1 MKTHALL
8 VGLGLLA
15 ASIAPAL
22 ADSVTG
28 KVTNWDPAQRNITF
42 EDLSQFASIPQDVV
56 VPDIKTG
63 DVVTVDYEAL
73 DNGYEKINSI
83 TVRDRAISRRLPP
96 QTQKKG

>member
-1 MKTHALL
+1 MKTRALF

-22 ADSVTG
+22 ADSVTD
-28 KVTNWDPAQRNITF
+28 KVTNWDPAQRTITF
-42 EDLSQFASIPQDVV
+42 EDLSQFASIPKDVA

-73 DNGYEKINSI
+73 DNGYDTINSI
-83 TVRDRAISRRLPP
+83 TIRARAISRRLPP
-96 QTQKKG
+96 QTEKKG

>member
-1 MKTHALL
+1 MKTHAFL

-15 ASIAPAL
+15 ASIAPVL

-28 KVTNWDPAQRNITF
+28 KVTNWDSAQRTITF
-42 EDLSQFASIPQDVV
+42 EDLSQFASIPAEVA

-73 DNGYEKINSI
+73 DNGYETINSI
-83 TVRDRAISRRLPP
+83 VIRDRAISRRLPP
-96 QTQKKG
+96 QTEKKG

>member
-1 MKTHALL
+1 MKTHAFF

-15 ASIAPAL
+15 ASIAPAA

-28 KVTNWDPAQRNITF
+28 KVANWNSEQRTITF
-42 EDLSQFASIPQDVV
+42 EDRSQFASMPQDVI

-73 DNGYEKINSI
+73 DNGYDKINAI
-83 TVRDRAISRRLPP
+83 TIRDRAISRQLPP
-96 QTQKKG
+96 QTEKKG